1 MVGYDRRRFLTATAS
16 AAALSSITGSAMA
29 HDPPEDTA
37 DAPASGW
44 EYLTAASSLYEN
56 SLQTDDGYVLVGGSD
71 VSDDFGT
78 QGLATKLAR
87 TGEPE
92 WEQTYQSS
100 VQQEDREMEP
110 PVGPIPEDWLTLP
123 LETGDGFL
131 LVGWTYFD
139 GAAVYVTRIYD
150 VDEDGVVQS
159 EQSLGE
165 LEDASAF
172 SYLRDG
178 IETEDG
184 FLCCGAESPGI
195 MLGSAGW
202 LVELEEDGSVAGF
215 RRYPATERDLE
226 TTSRSD
232 VFNAITPAP
241 DGYVLAGSYEPDPE
255 EPPRGWVL
263 GIDENRDE
271 RWDDRFALEEDEPTI
286 VYDVVRSDV
295 DNYDFLA
302 VGGSGAIDRFGRS
315 VLADPAVTGDGFV
328 AAYTD
333 DGTQQWLET
342 LEDTPLFCAQ
352 WTPSGI
358 VAGGARNG
366 NGWVGTI
373 ERTDFEDDQSSVVS
387 SLSRGPEGEVVAAG
401 RRVDGEQ
408 PAAWARTVSILDDG
422 KPSKAPPKDEM
433 VEYLDCQR
441 VRVVGDYTDVI
452 LNITFDPGDGQ
463 VGTISEPV
471 GAVGG
476 ERVIDAVAEFGLD
489 SDNTVLA
496 SVELFTTDE
505 PATPGLGEEVVT
517 NPDIEAC
524 LEEQLGHLDIDPE
537 A

>member
-1 MVGYDRRRFLTATAS
+1 MVGFNRRRFLTATAS
-16 AAALSSITGSAMA
+16 AAILSSITGSAMA
-29 HDPPEDTA
+29 RDPAKETA
-37 DAPASGW
+37 DAPVSGW
-44 EYLTAASSLYEN
+44 KYLTAPSSLYEN
-56 SLQTDDGYVLVGGSD
+56 SLRVDDGYLLVGGSD
-71 VSDDFGT
+71 VPDEFGT
-78 QGLATKLAR
+78 QGLATKLAQ
-87 TGEPE
+87 TGELE
-92 WEQTYQSS
+92 WEETYRSAP
-100 VQQEDREMEP
+100 QQEAREMEP
-110 PVGPIPEDWLTLP
+110 PTGPIPEDWLTLP

-150 VDEDGVVQS
+150 VDEDGAVQS

-202 LVELEEDGSVAGF
+202 LVELEGDGSVAGF
-215 RRYPATERDLE
+215 TRYPATERDLE

-232 VFNAITPAP
+232 VFNAIAPAP
-241 DGYVLAGSYEPDPE
+241 DGYVVAGSYEPDSE
-255 EPPRGWVL
+255 APPRGWVL
-263 GIDENRDE
+263 GIDDDLNE

-286 VYDVVRSDV
+286 VYDVVQSDV
-295 DNYDFLA
+295 ENYDFLV
-302 VGGSGAIDRFGRS
+302 VGVSGAVDRFGRS
-315 VLADPAVTGDGFV
+315 ALRDPEGTGDGFV

-352 WTPSGI
+352 LTPSGV

-366 NGWVGTI
+366 NGWVGTLD
-373 ERTDFEDDQSSVVS
+373 RTDFQADQSSVVS
-387 SLSRGPEGEVVAAG
+387 SLSRGHDGGVVAAG

-408 PAAWARTVSILDDG
+408 STAWARTVSVLGED
-422 KPSKAPPKDEM
+422 KPPKGPPKDETI
-433 VEYLDCQR
+433 EYLDCQR

-471 GAVGG
+471 GGVDG
-476 ERVIDAVAEFGLD
+476 ERRIDAVAEFGLD
-489 SDNTVLA
+489 PDNTVLA
-496 SVELFTTDE
+496 SVELFTTEE
-505 PATPGLGEEVVT
+505 PATPGLGDEVVI
-517 NPDIEAC
+517 NPDLGAC
-524 LEEQLGHLDIDPE
+524 LQEQLGHLDIDSGE
-537 A
+537 